1 MDVALTL
8 VTINLELAESI
19 PKSILGGISTETWR
33 TKTKKTHGL
42 RCPESHFTIDES
54 TETGSMYVVCVL

>member
-1 MDVALTL
+1 MDVALTE

-33 TKTKKTHGL
+33 TEKKHGL
-42 RCPESHFTIDES
+42 RRLESHFTIDES
-54 TETGSMYVVCVL
+54 TETGSMYVMCVS